1 MTKYRVVV
9 EETQSYEVYVEAENK
24 EEAEDLAL
32 KMYGNESDIF
42 HTDVEVIDVEE
53 DAE

>member
-1 MTKYRVVV
+1 MARYRVVV

-24 EEAEDLAL
+24 AEAEDLAL

-42 HTDVEVIDVEE
+42 HTDINVIDIEE